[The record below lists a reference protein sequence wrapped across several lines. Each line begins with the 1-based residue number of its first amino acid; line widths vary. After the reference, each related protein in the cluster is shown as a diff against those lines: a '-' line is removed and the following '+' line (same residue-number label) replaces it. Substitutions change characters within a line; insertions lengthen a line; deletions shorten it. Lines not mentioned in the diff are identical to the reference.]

1 MARRL
6 LLAISVAG
14 ATIGGDDAARAQNL
28 LTNPEFD
35 DFGTTGDADDPF
47 PEWDSRTVLPT
58 AGDDADLCP
67 GSDSHRQ
74 DADSQASG
82 VIATVGILVTPEE
95 TLHLEVTYRS
105 SAPFEMRL
113 LQSPHQN
120 CTQTPIPIE
129 PPPPD
134 IPASADWATV
144 RQQRTVASTTQS
156 VLLWLRGEGE
166 GDYFLQLDRAYVG
179 RAERI
184 FADDFEGGMCRWDQF
199 DDGLPA

>member
-1 MARRL
+1 
-6 LLAISVAG
+6 
-14 ATIGGDDAARAQNL
+14 
-28 LTNPEFD
+28 
-35 DFGTTGDADDPF
+35 
-47 PEWDSRTVLPT
+47 
-58 AGDDADLCP
+58 
-67 GSDSHRQ
+67 
-74 DADSQASG
+74 
-82 VIATVGILVTPEE
+82 
-95 TLHLEVTYRS
+95 
-105 SAPFEMRL
+105 MRL